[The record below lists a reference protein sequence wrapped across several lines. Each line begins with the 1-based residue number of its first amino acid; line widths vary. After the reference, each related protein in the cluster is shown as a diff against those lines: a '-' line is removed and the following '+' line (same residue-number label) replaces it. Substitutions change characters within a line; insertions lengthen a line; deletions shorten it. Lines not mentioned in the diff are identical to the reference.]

1 MLIILTNC
9 ITRTTDMTPPDSV
22 SRWVETTRSAAAKGP
37 GEDEPVVRIPSPDL
51 SEDGDEE
58 VRPKDL
64 PVNAE
69 YFRLLEDAK
78 MFESH
83 DGPAPEHRFL
93 YESFKR
99 EVRKRSFS
107 LSA

>member
-1 MLIILTNC
+1 MLNIFTTC

-22 SRWVETTRSAAAKGP
+22 NRWVETTRSAAGSGL
-37 GEDEPVVRIPSPDL
+37 GEDEPVERIPSPDL
-51 SEDGDEE
+51 SEDEDDQ

-69 YFRLLEDAK
+69 YFKLLENAM

-99 EVRKRSFS
+99 EVRRDLS
-107 LSA
+107 LAA